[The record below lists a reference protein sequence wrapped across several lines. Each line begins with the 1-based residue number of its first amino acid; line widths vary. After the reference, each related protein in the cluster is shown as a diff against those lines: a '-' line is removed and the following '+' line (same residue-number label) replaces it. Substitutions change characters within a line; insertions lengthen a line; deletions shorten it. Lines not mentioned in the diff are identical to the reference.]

1 MKNNKKGFTLV
12 ELIVVIAII
21 GILAAVLYPTIT
33 GFIKNARVSQ
43 HEQEAGSI
51 NTVLAVES
59 IFNEVSYFQP
69 QELET
74 LLVGMDYELES
85 TVDGYAFFYH
95 VEKNRVEFLPISE
108 AQVHDSKLIYQG
120 VESLFNNGLAYIDQA
135 ENGIRKSIDGIRNL
149 VSDVRVSSMQTNTT
163 VVDEFKKINSAMKS
177 KYDAISAELK
187 KSISS
192 PRFELFD
199 PENKAIY
206 FDETGTFGATTKVI
220 EAVVFAPAIGTLR
233 SPLVDLVFKE
243 GVVIE
248 LPSSVEIVEA
258 SVFSNASVSN
268 STKQITLLTSPNVR
282 FTGFISPAIN
292 KVIKESAIEYT
303 NLKYGLDYTLSSQVQ
318 STVIYYTGDKKME
331 TVILHK
337 EAIKLEDVKVN
348 ETQILMPQVK
358 FINGATI
365 SFNQIISLDVR
376 SKIVGNLQLFTG
388 VAVDSE
394 LNGYK
399 LQNVGAILDVDYAIG
414 DLRESSVLSEGN
426 IIGKRFIMSD
436 PLQGYN
442 VENLKDLKI
451 KIIVK
456 DEGKPDADTHTINLE
471 RVTSESNLPA
481 GTKEA
486 YLGDYYY
493 DGIQSPEDDY
503 NYLMKLQVV
512 AVEIYNG
519 NQLVFVKK

>member
-108 AQVHDSKLIYQG
+108 AQAHDSKLVYQG
-120 VESLFNNGLAYIDQA
+120 VESLFENGLAYIDQA

-163 VVDEFKKINSAMKS
+163 VVDEFKKINTAMKS
-177 KYDAISAELK
+177 KYDSIATELK

-220 EAVVFAPAIGTLR
+220 EGVVFAPAIGTLR

-258 SVFSNASVSN
+258 SVFSNSTVHN
-268 STKQITLLTSPNVR
+268 SDKLLTLITSPDVK
-282 FTGFISPAIN
+282 FTGYISSSIN
-292 KVIKESAIEYT
+292 KVIKESAINYT
-303 NLKYGLDYTLSSQVQ
+303 NLKQGLDFDLGGLVQITNVKSDGSYHETTVTNSNQIGTVGVGEIHTLIPNIVLKSG
-318 STVIYYTGDKKME
+318 STV
-331 TVILHK
+331 
-337 EAIKLEDVKVN
+337 
-348 ETQILMPQVK
+348 K
-358 FINGATI
+358 F
-365 SFNQIISLDVR
+365 SDIISLDIR
-376 SKIVGNLQLFTG
+376 SKILGDLQIFTG
-388 VAVDSE
+388 AAVDKD
-394 LNGYK
+394 LQGYK
-399 LQNVGAILDVDYAIG
+399 LQNVGAILDVDYTIG
-414 DLRESSVLSEGN
+414 ELRDDSVLAQGDVV
-426 IIGKRFIMSD
+426 GKRVVVSD
-436 PLQGYN
+436 PLQGYTIQN
-442 VENLKDLKI
+442 LSNLKVEVYVEDPEFKNAPI
-451 KIIVK
+451 K
-456 DEGKPDADTHTINLE
+456 LE
-471 RVTSESNLPA
+471 LFKVTNESNLTA
-481 GTKEA
+481 GVKQA
-486 YLGDYYY
+486 YLGDFYF
-493 DGIQSPEDDY
+493 E
-503 NYLMKLQVV
+503 MKGVHKGLDFVNDIKI
-512 AVEIYNG
+512 VEVRIYNSD
-519 NQLVFVKK
+519 QLVFVKK